1 MSEDYVR
8 RVRAE
13 LGQPVADAVQE
24 ALDDL
29 RDAVGELDTRDDA
42 VIVSS
47 FGTPGEYAARL
58 REALADDPPDTERP
72 ADAQA
77 RVVGLPVE
85 ARALTDRRVVARVW
99 DPTNP
104 ALLVPRLVGAG
115 WTVNLGALAVRLG
128 LLRPDDYDADAVA
141 HIPPAAHTAARAVP
155 LALSAVTCAAIAA
168 SWRGLPERIPTSWS
182 ATGRVQRT
190 GDRRGLLAL
199 AAVGL
204 APAGRTECAG
214 GRECA
219 GRRRPRGGPAR
230 NRRVATAAA
239 GRRTAGWDARHRTPR
254 PGRAAKPVAQGG
266 GVMSWSALD
275 PSARLVVLL
284 LLAVQLTFMTIAL
297 VRLTRTPDDRLAL
310 LPRWGWA
317 LVIVFGQLVGPIV
330 FLAAGRRPA
339 RGQDV
344 EQATPTRSDGAVTR
358 AVDVLY
364 GDRPDPGDTRR

>member
-13 LGQPVADAVQE
+13 LGQPVTDAVQE

-29 RDAVGELDTRDDA
+29 RDAVGELDARDDA
-42 VIVSS
+42 VIVAS

-204 APAGRTECAG
+204 APAL
-214 GRECA
+214 
-219 GRRRPRGGPAR
+219 
-230 NRRVATAAA
+230 
-239 GRRTAGWDARHRTPR
+239 
-254 PGRAAKPVAQGG
+254 
-266 GVMSWSALD
+266 WSALW
-275 PSARLVVLL
+275 SARPAEPEDALVNAGVATSMAALSALAVASALADADLEVGQRGTGARLL
-284 LLAVQLTFMTIAL
+284 PLLAAVPLAGMLDIAL
-297 VRLTRTPDDRLAL
+297 PVRAGLRNLWRKE
-310 LPRWGWA
+310 
-317 LVIVFGQLVGPIV
+317 VG
-330 FLAAGRRPA
+330 
-339 RGQDV
+339 
-344 EQATPTRSDGAVTR
+344 S
-358 AVDVLY
+358 
-364 GDRPDPGDTRR
+364 